1 MYILLSLHRVC
12 VLSPFLRPLCTSTHC
27 PYGPPFRLFSGDPLI
42 GPLDDLWF
50 KGFATAFFTLKA
62 IQWFVSILEGAFCN
76 FWSGSSSSTS
86 FVCFS
91 LLVTSFATSLLYFSK
106 SKFSSLNGLVSLRLG
121 GKRMMSFPNNLSAF
135 AFAISSNVFL
145 SFCVK
150 WIDLPLDLLRLLVCD
165 DWVLLIT
172 LWQVLCNPDE
182 HLDLDPER
190 DLLYLKL
197 DLDLDLYL
205 IGDRQDIWC
214 LDLR

>member
-1 MYILLSLHRVC
+1 MALLVFKYLDRSNHPLQSDMQKEHFNILL
-12 VLSPFLRPLCTSTHC
+12 T
-27 PYGPPFRLFSGDPLI
+27 
-42 GPLDDLWF
+42 
-50 KGFATAFFTLKA
+50 
-62 IQWFVSILEGAFCN
+62 
-76 FWSGSSSSTS
+76 
-86 FVCFS
+86 